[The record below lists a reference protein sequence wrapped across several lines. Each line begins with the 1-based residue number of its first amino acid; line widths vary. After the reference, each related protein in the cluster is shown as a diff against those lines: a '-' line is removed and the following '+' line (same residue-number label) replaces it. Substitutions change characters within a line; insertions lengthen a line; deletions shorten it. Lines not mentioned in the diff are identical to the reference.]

1 MSYITTLNN
10 FNEFKGFVG
19 KYGFSMSNFY
29 DVQFQ
34 LSKSVNNPRTILNNI
49 FTLGMT
55 NNTNVSSTNFL
66 GGLMRVYAEEC
77 TIPGYSIS
85 TGEYRIT
92 NTPTLKYA
100 YGVVNNEITI
110 SFILDADS
118 EIRRIFDAWG
128 NFIYGSVA
136 LNSATLSNSN
146 LNMNTI
152 SDLGRTRY
160 RDEYVVD
167 ITIIKFERHRSSKKN
182 TRNNST
188 QTDFQSNFYSNQ
200 QIVPDYKGD
209 LLPGFG
215 KPFPTYSIRLMNAF
229 PTTVSAIPLSSGSS
243 QLVKVQVT
251 FEYELAVPSSQTGKG
266 STEINSS
273 WRSVAN

>member
-1 MSYITTLNN
+1 MSYSTELSN
-10 FNEFKGFVG
+10 FNTFKSYIG
-19 KYGFSMSNFY
+19 KHGFSLSNFY

-34 LSKSVNNPRTILNNI
+34 LSKSVDNQSKLLNNI

-55 NNTNVSSTNFL
+55 NNSNVSSETFMQ
-66 GGLMRVYAEEC
+66 GLLRIYAEEC
-77 TIPGYSIS
+77 TIPGYSVS
-85 TGEYRIT
+85 TGEYRIN

-100 YGVVNNEITI
+100 YGIVNNEITI

-128 NFIYGSVA
+128 NYIYGSVA
-136 LNSATLSNSN
+136 LTEATLANSN
-146 LNMNTI
+146 INMNTQI
-152 SDLGRTRY
+152 DLGRTRY
-160 RDEYVVD
+160 RDDYTTD
-167 ITIIKFERHRSSKKN
+167 IVIIKFERHRSSKKN
-182 TRNNST
+182 TRPKLTSIDAGSNYYKNS
-188 QTDFQSNFYSNQ
+188 DV
-200 QIVPDYKGD
+200 VPGYNGD

-215 KPFPTYSIRLMNAF
+215 KPFPTYSVRLQNAF

-266 STEINSS
+266 STELTTS
-273 WRSVAN
+273 WRSIIN